1 MMWNVRENFITTGGF
16 SRVFFLLHLSE
27 PEETTRHGE
36 LQFAL
41 Q

>member
-1 MMWNVRENFITTGGF
+1 MWGKILLQQEVSLEF
-16 SRVFFLLHLSE
+16 FFLLHLSE